1 VKTATVLLALLA
13 LAACTPPAPK
23 QNDAP
28 TPEPGLSVSG
38 YATVGVVK
46 TF

>member
-1 VKTATVLLALLA
+1 MLLLSLAA

-23 QNDAP
+23 TPEAAP
-28 TPEPGLSVSG
+28 VEPGLSVSG
-38 YATVGVVK
+38 YGSFGVVK